1 MPSQFSLT
9 RRLLTLGTLALACAP
24 AAWAA
29 DPVFPNRPIKLIA
42 PFAAG
47 GAIDVLARTLA
58 DSLRLELGQPVVV
71 ENRAGA
77 GGTIGVGTVATA
89 PGDGYTI
96 LLGGNGSMVFAEGA
110 YKLNYS
116 VLKDLRPIGM
126 VGSAPAA
133 VVVRTSLGVNS
144 LQELVQRAK
153 KTPALTYGSP
163 GIGSASHLAGVLF
176 EQLTGTDMIHVP
188 YKGLAPALTDIQA
201 GNVDLAIGNVTTVA
215 PFIQS
220 GRLKALAITDT
231 RESQQLPGVPT
242 SAAAGMP
249 NLLMSTWYGVMTPA
263 TTPDAVARRLEQA
276 LAAAMKREAFVKT
289 LQSQGFDQVS
299 DSSAASLGRII
310 KRDYDQWVPLIR
322 KMNIQMQ

>member
-1 MPSQFSLT
+1 MSLRT
-9 RRLLTLGTLALACAP
+9 PHPRRLFVLGTLALSCLTS
-24 AAWAA
+24 AWAA
-29 DPVFPNRPIKLIA
+29 EPAYPNRPIKLVA

-47 GAIDVLARTLA
+47 GAADVLARTLA

-71 ENRAGA
+71 DNRGGA
-77 GGTIGVGTVATA
+77 GGTIGVGAVATA

-96 LLGGNGSMVFAEGA
+96 LLGGNGSMVFTEGA
-110 YKLNYS
+110 YKLSYS

-126 VGSAPAA
+126 VASAPAA

-144 LQELVQRAK
+144 LQDLVQRAK
-153 KTPALTYGSP
+153 KAPALTYGSP
-163 GIGSASHLAGVLF
+163 GVGSASHLAGVLF
-176 EQLTGTDMIHVP
+176 EQITGTDMIHVP

-220 GRLKALAITDT
+220 GKLKALAIADT
-231 RESQQLPGVPT
+231 RESAQLPGIPT
-242 SAAAGMP
+242 SAAAGLP
-249 NLLMSTWYGVMTPA
+249 GLQMSTWYGVMVPA
-263 TTPDAVARRLEQA
+263 TTPDAIARRLEQA

-289 LQSQGFDQVS
+289 LNSQGFDQVS
-299 DSSAASLGRII
+299 DPSAAPFGRII

-322 KMNIQMQ
+322 KMNIQMP